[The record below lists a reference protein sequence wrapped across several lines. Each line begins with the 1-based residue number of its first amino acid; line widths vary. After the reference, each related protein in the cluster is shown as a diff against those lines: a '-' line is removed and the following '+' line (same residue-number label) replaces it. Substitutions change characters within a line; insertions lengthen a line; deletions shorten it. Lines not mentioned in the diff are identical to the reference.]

1 MPPPP
6 VPKEIRDHVISQPEP
21 QPEPRPTVPPL
32 VPRSVRD
39 QVSGAGS
46 AGHAGDSALI
56 PPSPGVRAA
65 EPDPRKILADK
76 QRRRRARLGC
86 GCISSPKQRGARSRR
101 PGSELSMADRRTFS
115 PGVVQPPESP
125 RGIVRGA
132 SAARAKRTVVL
143 AYHPAS
149 IDALFATLAAWL
161 RYRNEA
167 AVSLRYLA
175 LDPCDSVAVRLAA
188 ATALV
193 NSTGKPEACKLYL
206 LGAAD
211 ASELAQSLA
220 QAQCEVVRVPGSSD
234 RAGACSCAALEHFDR
249 ECATQLPAA
258 PSGRGAALLQAS
270 GFGGDESR
278 LLELYR
284 YVEDHQVGRHE
295 LPDSRA
301 FASGLASTLQT
312 HLPWDPG
319 AASPGHE
326 ATALF
331 DVLLSLRP
339 ETLIENGRVLL
350 RDGGSSPAFR
360 GWET

>member
-6 VPKEIRDHVISQPEP
+6 VPKEIRDHVIAQPEP
-21 QPEPRPTVPPL
+21 QPEPQTVPPL

-39 QVSGAGS
+39 QVSG
-46 AGHAGDSALI
+46 GHAGDSSLI

-143 AYHPAS
+143 GYHPAS

-161 RYRNEA
+161 RYRNDA

-220 QAQCEVVRVPGSSD
+220 QLQCEVVRVPGSSSD
-234 RAGACSCAALEHFDR
+234 PACSCAALEHFDR

-258 PSGRGAALLQAS
+258 APGRGAALLQAS

-284 YVEDHQVGRHE
+284 YVEDHQLRRHQ

-350 RDGGSSPAFR
+350 RESEGSSPFR